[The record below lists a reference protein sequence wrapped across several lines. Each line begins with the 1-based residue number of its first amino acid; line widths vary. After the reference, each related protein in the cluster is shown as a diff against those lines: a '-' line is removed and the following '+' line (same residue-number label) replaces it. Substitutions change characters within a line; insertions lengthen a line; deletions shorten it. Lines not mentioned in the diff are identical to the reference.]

1 MASTKDYL
9 EYVLELL
16 SNLDN
21 ITYKKM
27 MGEYL
32 LYADGILFGG
42 IYDNRFLIKKTNSLE
57 NYNLEKEIPYP
68 GAKSMY
74 LIDIENKNEIDEIIY
89 SLLKDLKNKQWF
101 TSNIQIILNM
111 I

>member
-16 SNLDN
+16 SDLDN
-21 ITYKKM
+21 VTYKRM

-57 NYNLEKEIPYP
+57 NYNLEEEIPYQ

-89 SLLKDLKNKQWF
+89 SLLKDLKNKQ
-101 TSNIQIILNM
+101 
-111 I
+111 